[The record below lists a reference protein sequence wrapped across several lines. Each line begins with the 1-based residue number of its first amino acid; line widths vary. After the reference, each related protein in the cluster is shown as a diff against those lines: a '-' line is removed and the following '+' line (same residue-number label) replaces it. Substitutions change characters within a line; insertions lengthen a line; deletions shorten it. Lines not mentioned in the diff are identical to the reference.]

1 MNNNLAT
8 IRAEKGL
15 TQAELAKKAGIS
27 RTIINQLETGAREV
41 TTSKTML
48 KIARAL
54 DAPIADIFLLK

>member
-15 TQAELAKKAGIS
+15 TQGELAKKAGIS

-54 DAPIADIFLLK
+54 ETPIADIFLLK